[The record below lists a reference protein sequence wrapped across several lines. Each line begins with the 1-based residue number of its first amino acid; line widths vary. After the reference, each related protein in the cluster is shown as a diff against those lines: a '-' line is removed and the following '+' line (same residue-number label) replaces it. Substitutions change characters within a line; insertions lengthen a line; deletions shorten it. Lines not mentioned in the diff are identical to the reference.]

1 MMTDHFAQIAADP
14 LPFVFAV
21 FVAGSILAYV
31 ILDGF
36 DLGVGILSAAA
47 EDEERDVMIGSIG
60 PFWDANETW
69 LVMAVGILLCAF
81 PAAHGQI
88 LTALYLP
95 ATLLL
100 VALILR
106 GVAFEFRAKAPS
118 RHKAL
123 WDKTF
128 FVGSTLAAAA
138 QGYMLGVYLL
148 GLDQSLPSMLFGLL
162 VGVCLV
168 AAYAFIGAAWL
179 LAKTEG
185 ALQREAANWAR
196 QTLWFAAAGMALIS
210 IASPLASE
218 RIFHKWFDWPEMLL
232 LAPLPLATLAIF
244 VWLLSVLKGA
254 PYPEDRHAWTPFAL
268 AVGVF
273 TLGFAGVA
281 YSLFPYVVPEK
292 LTLWDAA
299 VGRGS
304 MMIMLVGALIT
315 VPMIIGYTI
324 YAYRVFGGK
333 ATALRYE

>member
-1 MMTDHFAQIAADP
+1 MTEVIAQVLSDP
-14 LPFVFAV
+14 LPMIFAV
-21 FVAGSILAYV
+21 FLAGSILAYV

-47 EDEERDVMIGSIG
+47 EEEERDVMVGSIG

-81 PAAHGQI
+81 PSAHGQI

-118 RHKAL
+118 SHKGL
-123 WDKTF
+123 WDRTF
-128 FVGSTLAAAA
+128 FIGSLLAALS

-148 GLDQSLPSMLFGLL
+148 GLDQSFGGVLFGLL
-162 VGVCLV
+162 TGVCLA
-168 AAYAFIGAAWL
+168 AAYAFIGATWL

-185 ALQREAANWAR
+185 GLQEQSARWAR
-196 QTLWFAAAGMALIS
+196 RTLWFAAAGMALIS
-210 IASPLASE
+210 IVSPLASP
-218 RIFHKWFDWPEMLL
+218 RIFEKWFDWPQMLL
-232 LAPLPLATLAIF
+232 LAPLPIMTGLAFLA
-244 VWLLSVLKGA
+244 LLRVLGGA
-254 PYPEDRHAWTPFAL
+254 PYPQDRHAWTPFLL
-268 AVGVF
+268 AVAVYA
-273 TLGFAGVA
+273 LGFAGVG
-281 YSLFPYVVPEK
+281 YSLFPYVIPDQ
-292 LTLWDAA
+292 LTIYDAA
-299 VGRGS
+299 AGRGS
-304 MMIMLVGALIT
+304 LMIMLVGALIT

-324 YAYRVFGGK
+324 YAYRVLGGK